1 MRRVSAHCRAGMRPA
16 ASASPKAAG
25 PRASGAMDEPDDP
38 PSMLGDTGQL
48 TSAKSA
54 PDSAR
59 CHARL
64 PRRPCQCSAP
74 PAAQLSVGRRRRRG
88 AVACERPVT
97 PEESCTSES
106 AARIFGTSRSAC
118 FCSILRCS
126 LAPRCAAWASS
137 SSTCC
142 TAKGSAHPSLRP
154 TERGWP
160 RRMPPLDLWALLGPR
175 VTAAA
180 SMRSAHTAAF
190 PDRIGMRSIF
200 SCRTTRPSAA
210 RKASA
215 PTSGARPAH
224 RASR

>member
-16 ASASPKAAG
+16 ASASPKAAR
-25 PRASGAMDEPDDP
+25 PRASGAMDAPDDP

-64 PRRPCQCSAP
+64 PRQPCQCSAS

-106 AARIFGTSRSAC
+106 AARIFGTSARERASPLRAPLAFALSSA
-118 FCSILRCS
+118 
-126 LAPRCAAWASS
+126 AAWLRAALRGQAPPPRASQPREALIRPSAQPSEAGQGGCHHWIFGRSLGAPWTS
-137 SSTCC
+137 SDRC
-142 TAKGSAHPSLRP
+142 
-154 TERGWP
+154 
-160 RRMPPLDLWALLGPR
+160 
-175 VTAAA
+175 

-190 PDRIGMRSIF
+190 TDRIGMRSIF

-210 RKASA
+210 R
-215 PTSGARPAH
+215 
-224 RASR
+224 